1 MNKRLF
7 QVKDGRTEALCFCF
21 NIFPW
26 SNFFCIIKTL
36 YKNKIFKERRIDMFN
51 SDLTKHLAEL
61 SKLEFTDEELE
72 QMTADMTN
80 IIAIMD
86 KVCEFDTSKP
96 AYALDAVDYKD
107 LRADEHRN
115 SYPTEEIVKN
125 AKNVKNNSFVVP
137 KVV

>member
-1 MNKRLF
+1 
-7 QVKDGRTEALCFCF
+7 
-21 NIFPW
+21 
-26 SNFFCIIKTL
+26 
-36 YKNKIFKERRIDMFN
+36 MFN
-51 SDLTKHLAEL
+51 SDLFNVLQKIKPVLEDGKSARTI
-61 SKLEFTDEELE
+61 EFTDEELE

>member
-1 MNKRLF
+1 
-7 QVKDGRTEALCFCF
+7 
-21 NIFPW
+21 
-26 SNFFCIIKTL
+26 
-36 YKNKIFKERRIDMFN
+36 MFN

-61 SKLEFTDEELE
+61 SKIEFTDEEL
-72 QMTADMTN
+72 QKMTADMTD

-86 KVCEFDTSKP
+86 KVCDFDTAKK

-107 LRADEHRN
+107 LRADEYKD
-115 SYPTEEIVKN
+115 SYPTDEITAN

>member
-1 MNKRLF
+1 MYKR
-7 QVKDGRTEALCFCF
+7 Q
-21 NIFPW
+21 
-26 SNFFCIIKTL
+26 
-36 YKNKIFKERRIDMFN
+36 
-51 SDLTKHLAEL
+51 
-61 SKLEFTDEELE
+61 DEELE

>member
-1 MNKRLF
+1 MVLWYYNINLTAKTLYNRA
-7 QVKDGRTEALCFCF
+7 KALLYYV
-21 NIFPW
+21 
-26 SNFFCIIKTL
+26 FFCIIKTL

>member
-1 MNKRLF
+1 MYNRAKTLLYY
-7 QVKDGRTEALCFCF
+7 V
-21 NIFPW
+21 
-26 SNFFCIIKTL
+26 FFCIIKTL
-36 YKNKIFKERRIDMFN
+36 YKNKIFKERRIDSADVAFAPI
-51 SDLTKHLAEL
+51 DP
-61 SKLEFTDEELE
+61 KLEFTDEELE